1 MRRLAEI
8 CLLVV
13 IATGVAACKKK
24 QAELPPAQGKGA
36 APMPS
41 LPTVEPIGKTDDT
54 TTVAPT
60 EGRTTGTTF
69 PRAEAQVAARASG
82 IIERIFVKEG
92 DKVRRGMTL
101 FRQDTSDANL
111 RVQQAQAALAAAQV
125 QLRTAE
131 TELNRSK
138 SMFDQKAATGMQMD
152 QAQAAADGA
161 RVGVQQAEVA
171 LNMARKMLA
180 DASMRSPIDGV
191 VTAKLKNEGEM
202 ATMMPPTI
210 VLVVQDQSVLEL
222 RFRLPERSLAEM
234 KVGET
239 VTAKFEALGATTP
252 AKVTRITPM
261 VDPRTRTVE
270 VVAAVPNPE
279 GTLKS
284 GLLAEVELGA
294 AGERAE
300 AEPAE
305 EAAPRAGRQAPKP
318 DSKVR

>member
-13 IATGVAACKKK
+13 IAAGVPACKKK
-24 QAELPPAQGKGA
+24 KADLPPAQGQGA
-36 APMPS
+36 APMPQ
-41 LPTVEPIGKTDDT
+41 LPTVEPIGKSDDT

-69 PRAEAQVAARASG
+69 PRAEAQVAAKAGG
-82 IIERIFVKEG
+82 IIERVFVKEG

-101 FRQDTSDANL
+101 FRQDTSDGNL

-125 QLRTAE
+125 QAKTAE
-131 TELNRSK
+131 TELNRAK

-171 LNMARKMLA
+171 LSMARKMLA
-180 DASMRSPIDGV
+180 DSTMRSPIDGV
-191 VTAKLKNEGEM
+191 VTAKLKSEGEM

-222 RFRLPERSLAEM
+222 RFRLPERSLTEL
-234 KVGET
+234 KIGEP
-239 VTAKFEALGATTP
+239 VTAKFEAMGVTKQ
-252 AKVTRITPM
+252 AKVTRITPL

-270 VVAAVPNPE
+270 VVAEIPNPD
-279 GTLKS
+279 GALKS
-284 GLLAEVELGA
+284 GLLAEVELG
-294 AGERAE
+294 GSERAA
-300 AEPAE
+300 AEPEA
-305 EAAPRAGRQAPKP
+305 AAPRAGRQAPKP
-318 DSKVR
+318 ESKVR